1 MVNPQNNNFNDNEL
15 LAVLAEIERI
25 INVTSCINVI
35 LAGDINCDFS
45 RNSEFVNIVRNFV
58 EQNGLKV
65 FWSHP
70 DANPEHFIK
79 DIEYTFT
86 TTRENITYASTL
98 DHFIGNER
106 MYGSVTEA
114 GVIESPD
121 NHSGHL
127 PIYFK
132 FDVNK
137 LNIEVENQVYIPKPS
152 WSKAS
157 DQQKEDFKQGLHEN
171 LLLFDSPQTCELCPS
186 MKCDHHTNEIDEY
199 ATNICESLDL
209 AAQASLPKAGS
220 SKQASQG
227 GGNAGWNE
235 YVKPFQDESLF
246 VNGLWKAA
254 GSPNNGDL
262 FIMNRNAKMQY
273 KYAVKRLKRAT
284 YKI

>member
-1 MVNPQNNNFNDNEL
+1 
-15 LAVLAEIERI
+15 
-25 INVTSCINVI
+25 
-35 LAGDINCDFS
+35 
-45 RNSEFVNIVRNFV
+45 
-58 EQNGLKV
+58 
-65 FWSHP
+65 
-70 DANPEHFIK
+70 
-79 DIEYTFT
+79 
-86 TTRENITYASTL
+86 
-98 DHFIGNER
+98 
-106 MYGSVTEA
+106 
-114 GVIESPD
+114 
-121 NHSGHL
+121 
-127 PIYFK
+127 
-132 FDVNK
+132 
-137 LNIEVENQVYIPKPS
+137 
-152 WSKAS
+152 
-157 DQQKEDFKQGLHEN
+157 
-171 LLLFDSPQTCELCPS
+171 

-284 YKI
+284 YKIQQNKFVEGLLNGSVNIFKEIKKFREQSKATSSTVDGVTGSDEISVHFAQII